1 MSLIDSYLKTAGS
14 GWAKAENVQ
23 KGAKMLVEQIWLDD
37 TSFDKSYICASGAWT
52 HNNEGI
58 KVRLGVKNVK
68 RISET
73 LGRDEKGWI
82 GNYLVV
88 LGIEDYPGV
97 SGKGILWDGVKA
109 APVPGKLPS

>member
-1 MSLIDSYLKTAGS
+1 MSIIDSYLKTAGS
-14 GWAKAENVQ
+14 GWAKADGVM
-23 KGAKMLVEQIWLDD
+23 KGAKMLIEQIWLDD
-37 TSFDKSYICASGAWT
+37 ESFDKSYICASGVWT
-52 HNNEGI
+52 HSQEPI

-88 LGIEDYPGV
+88 LGTEDYPGV
-97 SGKGILWDGVKA
+97 SGKGILWDGQK
-109 APVPGKLPS
+109 PQPIPSKLA